1 MFAPRHFAP
10 RYFAPRF
17 FPPGAEAEVEVRA
30 GKPGRYK
37 RYILPDGQII
47 TDPTEAYAELE
58 RQLRVRAAELDA
70 ERAKLPATPRLR
82 KRKRSRSIHPK
93 PAPRLLATRPLPEII
108 ERLPE
113 AERASIDLE
122 LVALAR
128 EFAKR
133 RDDEEALILLLT

>member
-17 FPPGAEAEVEVRA
+17 FPPGAEAKAEIRA

-47 TDPTEAYAELE
+47 TDPAEAYAEFE
-58 RQLRVRAAELDA
+58 RQIRVRAAELDA
-70 ERAKLPATPRLR
+70 ERTALPAPPRLR

-93 PAPRLLATRPLPEII
+93 QVPKLLATRPLPQII
-108 ERLPE
+108 KRLPE
-113 AERASIDLE
+113 AERAGIDLE
-122 LVALAR
+122 LVALVHEVAR
-128 EFAKR
+128 R
-133 RDDEEALILLLT
+133 RDDDEALILILT